1 MVKEDL
7 HHEYEIAMD
16 LYEDGDY
23 ADALALLNRIAH
35 ECPDSKHVMYGR
47 GLCLIA
53 LGRVVEAQ
61 AIRDRLVGHKE
72 KVARQLLAKLD
83 AKLHEKLNEME
94 KAARKAR
101 GRSRSSVSSISDPR
115 SSRSTVAVIILAIVA
130 ALAGALVIH
139 MRYERTTSEESIPEI
154 QESETPFA
162 GTDPDQYVEAATF
175 LPTGSRETAF
185 RFAVFLSP
193 PTRDVSNA
201 PTDAQEDC
209 AGGPAVVD
217 WTTVKTKIKKALGMS
232 NSSDEML
239 KGVPR
244 NKLVCTVVLPRSDI
258 ALTGRLEGKS
268 VETFAPGSAKDL
280 ASVIKA
286 CGKPERTEVWTQ
298 SGPSAGIAGEI
309 RWWGRLG
316 LAADATGQISHV
328 LLQAYPG
335 DKR

>member
-16 LYEDGDY
+16 LYKDGDY
-23 ADALALLNRIAH
+23 ADALALFNRIAH

-47 GLCLIA
+47 GLCLVA
-53 LGRVVEAQ
+53 LERVVEAQ
-61 AIRDRLVGHKE
+61 AIRDRLAGHKE

-83 AKLHEKLNEME
+83 AKLREKLHEME
-94 KAARKAR
+94 RAGHKAES
-101 GRSRSSVSSISDPR
+101 RSRSSVSSISKPR
-115 SSRSTVAVIILAIVA
+115 ASRSTVAVIILAVVA
-130 ALAGALVIH
+130 ALAATLVIY
-139 MRYERTTSEESIPEI
+139 MRYESTTSEESLSEI
-154 QESETPFA
+154 RESETPFA

-175 LPTGSRETAF
+175 LPTGSRETTF
-185 RFAVFLSP
+185 RFVVFLSP
-193 PTRDVSNA
+193 PTRDMSNA

-209 AGGPAVVD
+209 VGGPAVGD
-217 WTTVKTKIKKALGMS
+217 WTTMKAKIKKALGMS

-258 ALTGRLEGKS
+258 ALSGKLDGKH
-268 VETFAPGSAKDL
+268 VETFAPGSMKDL
-280 ASVIKA
+280 AAVIQA

-298 SGPSAGIAGEI
+298 SGLSAGITGEI
-309 RWWGRLG
+309 QWWGRLG
-316 LAADATGQISHV
+316 LTADATGQISHV

>member
-1 MVKEDL
+1 MNKEDL

-16 LYEDGDY
+16 LYNAGDY
-23 ADALALLNRIAH
+23 ADALALLNRLAR
-35 ECPDSKHVMYGR
+35 ECLDSKHVMYGR

-53 LGRVVEAQ
+53 LGRVGEAQ
-61 AIRDRLVGHKE
+61 AIRDRLAGYKE
-72 KVARQLLAKLD
+72 RVARQLLAKLN
-83 AKLHEKLNEME
+83 AKLHEKLHEME
-94 KAARKAR
+94 RPGHKAK
-101 GRSRSSVSSISDPR
+101 GRSRSGVSKPR
-115 SSRSTVAVIILAIVA
+115 SYRSTVAVIILVMVA
-130 ALAGALVIH
+130 ALAAALVIY
-139 MRYERTTSEESIPEI
+139 MQYVRTTSEDGLPKIDESK
-154 QESETPFA
+154 TPFA

-175 LPTGSRETAF
+175 LPTGSRDTAF
-185 RFAVFLSP
+185 HFAVFLSP
-193 PTRDVSNA
+193 PTREVSNA

-209 AGGPAVVD
+209 AGGPAVGD
-217 WTTVKTKIKKALGMS
+217 WTTVKAKIKRALGMS

-258 ALTGRLEGKS
+258 ALTGKLEGKP
-268 VETFAPGSAKDL
+268 VETFAPGSVKDL
-280 ASVIKA
+280 PSVIQA

-298 SGPSAGIAGEI
+298 SGPSAGLTGEI
-309 RWWGRLG
+309 QWWGRLG

>member
-1 MVKEDL
+1 MLKENL

-16 LYEDGDY
+16 LYKDGDY

-53 LGRVVEAQ
+53 LGRVGEAQ

-83 AKLHEKLNEME
+83 AKLHEKLHKME
-94 KAARKAR
+94 KARHKAQ
-101 GRSRSSVSSISDPR
+101 GRSRSSVSSISEPR

-139 MRYERTTSEESIPEI
+139 MRYERTPSEEGIPEI
-154 QESETPFA
+154 DESETPFA

-193 PTRDVSNA
+193 PTREVSDA
-201 PTDAQEDC
+201 PTDTLEDC
-209 AGGPAVVD
+209 AGGPAVAG
-217 WTTVKTKIKKALGMS
+217 WETVKAKIKKALGMS
-232 NSSDEML
+232 DTSDEML

-244 NKLVCTVVLPRSDI
+244 NKLVCTAVLPRSDI
-258 ALTGRLEGKS
+258 ALSGKLEGKR
-268 VETFAPGSAKDL
+268 VETFAPGSVKDL
-280 ASVIKA
+280 DSVIKA

-298 SGPSAGIAGEI
+298 SGPSAGLTGDIQ
-309 RWWGRLG
+309 WWGRLG

-335 DKR
+335 DRR